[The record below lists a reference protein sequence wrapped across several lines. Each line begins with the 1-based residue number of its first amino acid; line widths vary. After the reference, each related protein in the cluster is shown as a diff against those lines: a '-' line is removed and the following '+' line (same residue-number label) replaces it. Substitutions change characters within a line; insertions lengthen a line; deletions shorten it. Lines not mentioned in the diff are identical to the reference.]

1 MSNPKPPGEQPDID
15 SLRQALPP
23 RRVDDEP
30 RMSLEGMN
38 QPPDYGEEEVR
49 TRPAPYRQEQYADE
63 SYNGPDEED
72 EEQEDLDEDME
83 EDDEDQEQT
92 WEDDEDDNY
101 PVPPSIRQSGGRIL
115 HDEPL
120 YPGGPYLS
128 EVNSWKKQFEEEG
141 HTLNLSEDI
150 AGEQFVWRTLAR
162 NEYREIM
169 ALPNTDP
176 LQREE
181 IICEA
186 CVLFPY
192 EYDFQAMSSRKAG
205 VPSALAEQI
214 LGESGF
220 RKPSPPQRL

>member
-1 MSNPKPPGEQPDID
+1 MPKPKPPGEQPDID
-15 SLRQALPP
+15 VLRNALPP
-23 RRVDDEP
+23 RRTDDEP
-30 RMSLEGMN
+30 KMSLEGMN
-38 QPPDYGEEEVR
+38 QPPDYGEEVR
-49 TRPAPYRQEQYADE
+49 TQASPYRGYDE
-63 SYNGPDEED
+63 EEYNGPDEEH
-72 EEQEDLDEDME
+72 EDED
-83 EDDEDQEQT
+83 EDDEEMEEEQT
-92 WEDDEDDNY
+92 WEDDDDEY
-101 PVPPSIRQSGGRIL
+101 PEPPSIRQPGGGIL

-120 YPGGPYLS
+120 FPGGPYLS
-128 EVNSWKKQFEEEG
+128 EVNSWKKQFEEDG

-150 AGEQFVWRTLAR
+150 ANEQFVWRTLAR

-192 EYDFQAMSSRKAG
+192 NYDFQSMSSRKAG

-220 RKPSPPQRL
+220 RKPSPPVRL